1 MSFLEQIIDNSLKV
15 PGMKVDRNSFLR
27 DQFSKFYSEKTIE
40 QAIAYNPTHADI
52 PKTAIDRIAK
62 STINNH
68 VRLGTLASFGAGL
81 PGGFAM
87 VATIPADMAQFYGHV
102 VILAQ
107 KLAYLYGWP
116 EFSEENGSEVLKDML
131 MLFLGVMMGVAQAN
145 KVMFEVSRRLAIEVV
160 KRVPRIALTKYAWY
174 NTLKLTLKWVGVK
187 VTKDSFAK
195 GVAKVVPFAGGVV
208 SGAITYITMESMAK
222 NLVKQLKGTDL
233 YNIRDIA
240 TGVDPNETFDV
251 EGIDKDFDIS
261 VDSELTSSNS

>member
-15 PGMKVDRNSFLR
+15 PGMKVNRNSFLKA
-27 DQFSKFYSEKTIE
+27 QFSKFYPEETVE
-40 QAIAYNPTHADI
+40 QIIAYNPAHAKI
-52 PKTAIDRIAK
+52 PNADVDRIAQ

-87 VATIPADMAQFYGHV
+87 VATIPADMAQFFGHV

-107 KLAYLYGWP
+107 KLVYLYGWP
-116 EFSEENGSEVLKDML
+116 ELSEENESEVLKDML

-145 KVMFEVSRRLAIEVV
+145 KAMFEVSRRLAIEVV

-174 NTLKLTLKWVGVK
+174 NTLKLVLKWIGVK

-195 GVAKVVPFAGGVV
+195 SLANGVPILGGFV
-208 SGAITYITMESMAK
+208 SGTITYITMDKMSK
-222 NLVKQLKGTDL
+222 NLAHQLKSTDL
-233 YNIRDIA
+233 YKIRDIDSSI
-240 TGVDPNETFDV
+240 DPNEIFNID
-251 EGIDKDFDIS
+251 GIDILK
-261 VDSELTSSNS
+261 